1 MSLEELD
8 LPAIEVNADVSEKR
22 SFAADISEI
31 KFKNTSFKGEAQ
43 ANLNSLNL
51 SGVALKA
58 DINEKGDINASAA
71 LKTLGVSGINL
82 TEKSVGEIKLKD
94 ANASE
99 LDAKIKG
106 QNIAVNPR
114 FPTRCSSS

>member
-8 LPAIEVNADVSEKR
+8 LPSIEISTIAGEKR
-22 SFAADISEI
+22 SFAADIGEI

-43 ANLNSLNL
+43 TNLNTLNL

-58 DINEKGDINASAA
+58 DINEKGDINASAV

-82 TEKSVGEIKLKD
+82 TEKRVGEIKL
-94 ANASE
+94 N
-99 LDAKIKG
+99 
-106 QNIAVNPR
+106 
-114 FPTRCSSS
+114 CSKCYGSG